1 MEITLNYRPLT
12 GTISA
17 WDTLNDTLPENALGD
32 IVTSFQDGSDEEWNI
47 TCATIAGKFHSFCVL
62 DCEGAGAGW
71 NLFLTEYLNDYLIG
85 AIASQINEW
94 RTLCPP
100 DADLRTSL
108 SARYSTTISV

>member
-1 MEITLNYRPLT
+1 MEITLTYRPFT

-47 TCATIAGKFHSFCVL
+47 TCATIAGKFHSFSVL
-62 DCEGAGAGW
+62 DYEIAGAGW
-71 NLFLTEYLNDYLIG
+71 NLFLTEYLNDDT
-85 AIASQINEW
+85 IATIANQIAQW

-100 DADLRTSL
+100 DADIMTRIR
-108 SARYSTTISV
+108 ARYSTTISV